1 MSNDDVMSRGRYRE
15 ERQDSQGVDAA
26 TVQTSSH
33 AHKLHLS
40 ALLTMFPVTAA
51 SSAFAQNA
59 GAAAGAGGVAPGMGG
74 ACRRS
79 APQRPIRDRPA
90 SRRRRAAHR
99 PRAPAPPAWAPA
111 RRRASARALASPSRA
126 CQTPRRP
133 ERSAPVPRQAGCRA
147 TIPPIPDS
155 PQNRAVTEAVSKL
168 AAIKSPS
175 ICLGTGSAT
184 RS

>member
-15 ERQDSQGVDAA
+15 ERQDLQGVDAA

-33 AHKLHLS
+33 A
-40 ALLTMFPVTAA
+40 TQIA
-51 SSAFAQNA
+51 SFGLAYD
-59 GAAAGAGGVAPGMGG
+59 VPGDRRFFRVRTKRRRRRRCGRG
-74 ACRRS
+74 CARHGRACRRS

-133 ERSAPVPRQAGCRA
+133 ERSAPAPRQAGCRA

-155 PQNRAVTEAVSKL
+155 PQ
-168 AAIKSPS
+168 KS
-175 ICLGTGSAT
+175 GSN
-184 RS
+184 